1 MSENKTNTRCLNPV
15 NKINPALTH
24 IPEAIASLAS
34 KTFGISKLVRVT
46 MWDPFATD
54 PKQKAIL
61 IDSWSSLKKN
71 SSNADNSCG
80 LIYILARG
88 PGICRIWSPVIF
100 VGMHYPTPK
109 KYWPCVNLAIA
120 RLSDFA
126 LLLLDHLLQ
135 KMTNAQWVEGCPVA
149 IFWLAPSLLFFFKA

>member
-24 IPEAIASLAS
+24 IPEAIVSLAS

-88 PGICRIWSPVIF
+88 LVSAGFDRPSFLWVCT
-100 VGMHYPTPK
+100 TP
-109 KYWPCVNLAIA
+109 P
-120 RLSDFA
+120 
-126 LLLLDHLLQ
+126 Q
-135 KMTNAQWVEGCPVA
+135 KILV
-149 IFWLAPSLLFFFKA
+149 LR